1 MMVIAVLQTNHEEV
15 CDIHPSEPLLEPC
28 DGSRVRRSM
37 KARKR
42 GGDTMP
48 FTSIYTTFAVSLPS
62 GLAA

>member
-1 MMVIAVLQTNHEEV
+1 
-15 CDIHPSEPLLEPC
+15 
-28 DGSRVRRSM
+28 M

-48 FTSIYTTFAVSLPS
+48 ITSITTTFAVSLSS

>member
-1 MMVIAVLQTNHEEV
+1 
-15 CDIHPSEPLLEPC
+15 
-28 DGSRVRRSM
+28 M

>member
-1 MMVIAVLQTNHEEV
+1 MMIIACSERIMKK

-28 DGSRVRRSM
+28 DGSSVRRSM

-42 GGDTMP
+42 GGDTMQI
-48 FTSIYTTFAVSLPS
+48 TSITTTFPVSLPS